1 MRKFLASLL
10 AVSMIASMSVLSSA
24 IMYNDDEDGEE
35 IDSGDYYASG
45 NGSVSIDNV
54 RPDTTYWLPITDF
67 GDIVFDDP
75 AYQVDATDVTTSVN
89 ELGDTDLFKW
99 SFDKDGDGRS
109 LIKSITVVNDKNLS
123 TVNGN
128 APSSRTTYLKIV
140 TNQTFEDDEK
150 KATVEI
156 TIKPKKSDPDDYTYF
171 SRDNSSLIG
180 SGDVETSSEATLN
193 LTLWI
198 TNYEISGEDADV
210 ETGDGFVF
218 DPVDNEDNTIVY
230 GDDRAAI
237 YFAADDD
244 ADKFYA
250 KLSTKSMSEI
260 YTEYGDPV
268 DADLWFYDFVGNKTI
283 PSTSRATLTLGIPWD
298 EDDDY
303 VPDPTN
309 VYIYELDTD
318 GYLTDVTDQ
327 FTYSEDN
334 DSTTGIE
341 GWSIKTRTLG
351 TYIVSD
357 TELDLDVAYVEDDT
371 TTSEEEA
378 SSDASSTSDGDK
390 TIPNTGSSDMVNV
403 AVAAAVVSLAAA
415 GALAFKKASK

>member
-1 MRKFLASLL
+1 MKIGVYGGTFNPVHSGHVKLAEAYLKGLELDRMLVIPAKTPPHKRVAHLASGADRL
-10 AVSMIASMSVLSSA
+10 AMCRLAFP
-24 IMYNDDEDGEE
+24 G
-35 IDSGDYYASG
+35 
-45 NGSVSIDNV
+45 
-54 RPDTTYWLPITDF
+54 
-67 GDIVFDDP
+67 
-75 AYQVDATDVTTSVN
+75 
-89 ELGDTDLFKW
+89 
-99 SFDKDGDGRS
+99 
-109 LIKSITVVNDKNLS
+109 
-123 TVNGN
+123 
-128 APSSRTTYLKIV
+128 
-140 TNQTFEDDEK
+140 
-150 KATVEI
+150 
-156 TIKPKKSDPDDYTYF
+156 
-171 SRDNSSLIG
+171 
-180 SGDVETSSEATLN
+180 
-193 LTLWI
+193 
-198 TNYEISGEDADV
+198 
-210 ETGDGFVF
+210 
-218 DPVDNEDNTIVY
+218 
-230 GDDRAAI
+230 
-237 YFAADDD
+237 
-244 ADKFYA
+244 
-250 KLSTKSMSEI
+250 
-260 YTEYGDPV
+260 TEY
-268 DADLWFYDFVGNKTI
+268 
-283 PSTSRATLTLGIPWD
+283 
-298 EDDDY
+298 DDY

>member
-1 MRKFLASLL
+1 M
-10 AVSMIASMSVLSSA
+10 
-24 IMYNDDEDGEE
+24 
-35 IDSGDYYASG
+35 
-45 NGSVSIDNV
+45 
-54 RPDTTYWLPITDF
+54 
-67 GDIVFDDP
+67 
-75 AYQVDATDVTTSVN
+75 
-89 ELGDTDLFKW
+89 
-99 SFDKDGDGRS
+99 
-109 LIKSITVVNDKNLS
+109 
-123 TVNGN
+123 
-128 APSSRTTYLKIV
+128 
-140 TNQTFEDDEK
+140 
-150 KATVEI
+150 
-156 TIKPKKSDPDDYTYF
+156 
-171 SRDNSSLIG
+171 
-180 SGDVETSSEATLN
+180 
-193 LTLWI
+193 
-198 TNYEISGEDADV
+198 
-210 ETGDGFVF
+210 
-218 DPVDNEDNTIVY
+218 
-230 GDDRAAI
+230 
-237 YFAADDD
+237 
-244 ADKFYA
+244 
-250 KLSTKSMSEI
+250 
-260 YTEYGDPV
+260 
-268 DADLWFYDFVGNKTI
+268 
-283 PSTSRATLTLGIPWD
+283 GIPWD

-378 SSDASSTSDGDK
+378 SSDTSSTSDGDK